1 MKKPITDNQLLDFA
15 EMLLNDNNMLSIR
28 MKGYS
33 MFPTLQVGD
42 VGFVRK
48 CSVSELAIGDIVVFR
63 ENKKLIAHRLIK
75 IIDKNDTFFYITK
88 GDKNTYTDKPFTE
101 KEFLGKIEYIERG
114 GKKITPED
122 NKMKVRTFL
131 TLNFSGMD
139 TRLNQFF
146 ANLHSFSKNASEK
159 YHSIKRNFSIVTEN
173 SKKITLINSLI
184 TILQGVLP
192 FVIIVCIKLLVDL
205 LSAQTTH
212 FEDNKFQFWVL
223 LGITAF
229 IFLFNG
235 ILSEVRG
242 YFSEKLTQSVT
253 KNIYKKLHD
262 KHIDLDLSHYENAK
276 EQNAMHRAIQ
286 EASYRPVKI
295 TNDFLTLIR
304 SIAAGLI
311 LISIF
316 ISIKWYLVLVMV
328 IATIPGV
335 LHKVR
340 FARRVYQLKISQS
353 ATEREMYYYNRV
365 LTAFPFAKEMRLFD
379 FSNFFRRKFSNVQE
393 RIFNEKL
400 NLQKS
405 QLTYGILSQIFAVS
419 LIFLSLALITY
430 LKFTGAISTGTV
442 VLFFFAFQRGY
453 SVLNDLFS
461 SITQFVED
469 NTFMNDLMEVL
480 QLKTTTKITDKKPFN
495 LTKSI
500 EIQNVSFSYQTSER
514 EALKSVNIQIPA
526 GKTVAFAGAN
536 GSGKTTMIKLLCGF
550 YQPSKGKILFD
561 DTDATEIGMHNICL
575 NTSAVFQDFALYNIT
590 AMLNIGIGNIKNNLD
605 SEKAKEAARN
615 AGIYETLEKL
625 PNGFDNMLGT
635 LFEGSEELSI
645 GQWQK
650 LALARA
656 FYRDAPL
663 ILMDEPSSALDAIS
677 EMQIIE
683 SLKKLAENKTAIIIS
698 HRLTTVKWADY
709 IYFFDQGEITEQ
721 GTHDELMALKG
732 KYYQMFQT
740 SGSKYFVE

>member
-15 EMLLNDNNMLSIR
+15 EMLLNDNNMLSFR
-28 MKGYS
+28 MQGYS
-33 MFPTLQVGD
+33 MFPTLKEGD
-42 VGFVRK
+42 VGFVKK
-48 CSVSELAIGDIVVFR
+48 CSVQDLKLGDIVVFR
-63 ENKKLIAHRLIK
+63 EHNKLIAHRLIK
-75 IIDKNDTFFYITK
+75 IFDKNGQTVYLTK
-88 GDKNTYTDKPFTE
+88 GDKNSYPDKPFTE
-101 KEFLGKIEYIERG
+101 KQFEGKIESIERG
-114 GKKITPED
+114 NKKFKPLDFKMKTRKFLAMNFTKIDSYFNQIFASLNSYSKNGKKKYRSIK
-122 NKMKVRTFL
+122 N
-131 TLNFSGMD
+131 NFS
-139 TRLNQFF
+139 L
-146 ANLHSFSKNASEK
+146 
-159 YHSIKRNFSIVTEN
+159 VTEN
-173 SKKITLINSLI
+173 SKKITLTNALI
-184 TILQGVLP
+184 TVLQGILP

-205 LSAQTTH
+205 LSAQTGN
-212 FEDNKFQFWVL
+212 FNDSKFQFWLL

-229 IFLFNG
+229 IFLLNG
-235 ILSEVRG
+235 ILSEIRG
-242 YFSEKLTQSVT
+242 FFTEKLTQSVT
-253 KNIYKKLHD
+253 KNIYQKLHD
-262 KHIDLDLSHYENAK
+262 KHVDLDLSHYENAK

-295 TNDFLTLIR
+295 INDFLTLIR
-304 SIAAGLI
+304 SVAAGLF
-311 LISIF
+311 LVSIF

-328 IATIPGV
+328 LATIPGV

-353 ATEREMYYYNRV
+353 ATDREMYYYNRV

-379 FSNFFRRKFSNVQE
+379 FSNFFRRRFKNVQE
-393 RIFNEKL
+393 RIFDEKL
-400 NLQKS
+400 KLHKS
-405 QLTYGILSQIFAVS
+405 QLKFGIMSQIFAVS
-419 LIFLSLALITY
+419 MIFISLAFISY
-430 LKFTGAISTGTV
+430 LKYTGYVSTGTV

-469 NTFMNDLMEVL
+469 NNFLNDLISVL
-480 QLKTTTKITDKKPFN
+480 QLKNTTNNTDKKPFT

-500 EIQNVSFSYQTSER
+500 DVQNVSFSYQTSER
-514 EALKSVNIQIPA
+514 QALKSVNIHIPA

-550 YQPSKGKILFD
+550 YQPVKGKILFD
-561 DTDATEIGMHNICL
+561 NINATEIGLQNICR

-590 AMLNIGIGNIKNNLD
+590 AMLNIGIGNVKTNLD
-605 SEKAKEAARN
+605 SDKAKEAAKN

-625 PNGFDNMLGT
+625 PKGFDNMLGT

-683 SLKKLAENKTAIIIS
+683 SLKKLAENKTAVIIS
-698 HRLTTVKWADY
+698 HRLTTVKWADL
-709 IYFFDQGEITEQ
+709 IYFFDKGEIVEQ
-721 GTHDELMALKG
+721 GTHEELMALKG